1 MMKCFDLNS
10 EKLSKNWKKLPLNDE
25 LNTAMEMIQCT
36 DDECKNVYERYEI
49 QDIKN
54 GYYYFLDRHSESKD
68 RYDSSDLNNRFSWN
82 FTLALLDVD
91 KNIIYYYELDT

>member
-1 MMKCFDLNS
+1 MDN
-10 EKLSKNWKKLPLNDE
+10 
-25 LNTAMEMIQCT
+25 
-36 DDECKNVYERYEI
+36 
-49 QDIKN
+49 
-54 GYYYFLDRHSESKD
+54 YYFLDRHSESKD

>member
-1 MMKCFDLNS
+1 MEEPLQWSCHQFPA
-10 EKLSKNWKKLPLNDE
+10 LPCLP
-25 LNTAMEMIQCT
+25 
-36 DDECKNVYERYEI
+36 VYERYEI
-49 QDIKN
+49 SDIKN